1 MKRKPH
7 AGPVANRSGDRRII
21 SASLTEKNCPCP
33 RRFHGV
39 QIPKREPPIHAMPGA
54 PACSRLSANGT
65 LNAGHRPALLGALRV
80 PAKSRNFPPL
90 SRPFP
95 PESQDIPPLSQRVP
109 QLSRPVPPSCR
120 GFRKNPS
127 HFRRR
132 AGFFPEIPR
141 FSDGFLCCS
150 PGIPK
155 APGDSQGVSLE
166 PFTPFQPFHGRI
178 NH

>member
-33 RRFHGV
+33 RRFHGARGHL
-39 QIPKREPPIHAMPGA
+39 QTRA
-54 PACSRLSANGT
+54 AN
-65 LNAGHRPALLGALRV
+65 LERALGSPRV

-95 PESQDIPPLSQRVP
+95 PESQDIPQDSQRVP
-109 QLSRPVPPSCR
+109 PLSRPVPPLCSV
-120 GFRKNPS
+120 FPENPS
-127 HFRRR
+127 HFLRR
-132 AGFFPEIPR
+132 AGFSPEIPR
-141 FSDGFLCCS
+141 FSAGFLCCS

-155 APGDSQGVSLE
+155 APGDSQGVLLE
-166 PFTPFQPFHGRI
+166 PFTPFLTNSQPVKS
-178 NH
+178 

>member
-7 AGPVANRSGDRRII
+7 AGSVANRSGDRNII

-33 RRFHGV
+33 RRFHGARGHL
-39 QIPKREPPIHAMPGA
+39 QTHAANLERAPGS
-54 PACSRLSANGT
+54 P
-65 LNAGHRPALLGALRV
+65 RV

-95 PESQDIPPLSQRVP
+95 PESQDIPPDSQRVP
-109 QLSRPVPPSCR
+109 PLSRPVPPLCSVFP
-120 GFRKNPS
+120 GNPV
-127 HFRRR
+127 HFPRR
-132 AGFFPEIPR
+132 ASLSPKIPWFSPGFPA
-141 FSDGFLCCS
+141 CS

-166 PFTPFQPFHGRI
+166 SFTPVQPFRSL
-178 NH
+178 